1 MGEHRPST
9 LLIASLVGKIVVV
22 VVVVVVYLQYFLED
36 RVERVLLD
44 FGLPLAGLASVR

>member
-9 LLIASLVGKIVVV
+9 LLIVSLVGNIV